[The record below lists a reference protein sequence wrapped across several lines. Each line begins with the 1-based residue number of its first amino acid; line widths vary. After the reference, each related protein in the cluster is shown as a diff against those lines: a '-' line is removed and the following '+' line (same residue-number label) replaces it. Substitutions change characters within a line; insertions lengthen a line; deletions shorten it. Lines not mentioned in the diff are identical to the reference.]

1 MRLSVLRL
9 AVPALRRSH
18 DRLRSLNS
26 EGAQVDSARAPD
38 PLEQS
43 LEAQPRVVVPAEHD
57 SDSRLGLS
65 PCQRSSFRATMPDCV
80 YSLSPKSP
88 QSPGVRLKRAGAPV
102 HTPAEDLA
110 NLARYCER
118 ISSRRFRARVEIDRE
133 GEACARHRG
142 AY

>member
-1 MRLSVLRL
+1 MTTWPRNW
-9 AVPALRRSH
+9 AVAWPAPLKPSSCAGFERIVGQPILLIH
-18 DRLRSLNS
+18 FGVNGLLP
-26 EGAQVDSARAPD
+26 GAARVAF
-38 PLEQS
+38 
-43 LEAQPRVVVPAEHD
+43 PAYHD

-80 YSLSPKSP
+80 YPLSPKSP
-88 QSPGVRLKRAGAPV
+88 KSPGVRLKRAGAPV

-133 GEACARHRG
+133 GEAGARHRG